1 MNCNY
6 QLGEWQRRKKL
17 LSQIQR
23 TSIFLMAQ
31 PPLTV
36 QVQIEYRFYVFPI
49 TRFQHKFIFI
59 STFIHSF
66 DSFSAF
72 NCVELD
78 IF

>member
-31 PPLTV
+31 RPLTV
-36 QVQIEYRFYVFPI
+36 QVQIEYRFYVF
-49 TRFQHKFIFI
+49 RMQKG
-59 STFIHSF
+59 
-66 DSFSAF
+66 
-72 NCVELD
+72 
-78 IF
+78 